1 VVTADVQE
9 RAQQAGP
16 APVLLVD
23 VHAAARMLG
32 LGRCTILALADDGE
46 LPRLRF
52 GRAVR
57 FAVGDIE
64 HLVERRRS
72 ATQVPAE
79 AAGIF
84 RLSPGDQQ
92 HLSQAGSGVTA
103 ALTSSGPET
112 PGLVA
117 PRRPTCGRPRSGT
130 GSRCA

>member
-1 VVTADVQE
+1 MVTADVQE

-84 RLSPGDQQ
+84 RLSPGDQR
-92 HLSQAGSGVTA
+92 H
-103 ALTSSGPET
+103 
-112 PGLVA
+112 
-117 PRRPTCGRPRSGT
+117 
-130 GSRCA
+130 

>member
-1 VVTADVQE
+1 MVTADVQE
-9 RAQQAGP
+9 RGQQAGA

-23 VHAAARMLG
+23 LYAAARMLG
-32 LGRCTILALADDGE
+32 LGRCTILAIADAGE

-72 ATQVPAE
+72 ATKVAAE

-92 HLSQAGSGVTA
+92 H
-103 ALTSSGPET
+103 
-112 PGLVA
+112 
-117 PRRPTCGRPRSGT
+117 
-130 GSRCA
+130 

>member
-1 VVTADVQE
+1 MVTTDVQE
-9 RAQQAGP
+9 RGQQAG
-16 APVLLVD
+16 AVPVLLVD
-23 VHAAARMLG
+23 VHVAARMLG
-32 LGRCTILALADDGE
+32 LGRCTILALADRGE

-72 ATQVPAE
+72 ATQVAAE

-92 HLSQAGSGVTA
+92 H
-103 ALTSSGPET
+103 
-112 PGLVA
+112 
-117 PRRPTCGRPRSGT
+117 
-130 GSRCA
+130 

>member
-1 VVTADVQE
+1 MVTADVQE

-72 ATQVPAE
+72 ATQVAAE

-84 RLSPGDQQ
+84 QLSPGDQQ
-92 HLSQAGSGVTA
+92 H
-103 ALTSSGPET
+103 
-112 PGLVA
+112 
-117 PRRPTCGRPRSGT
+117 
-130 GSRCA
+130 

>member
-1 VVTADVQE
+1 MVTADVQE

-52 GRAVR
+52 GRSVR
-57 FAVGDIE
+57 FAVSDVE
-64 HLVERRRS
+64 ALVEQRRRP
-72 ATQVPAE
+72 ATQVAAE

-92 HLSQAGSGVTA
+92 H
-103 ALTSSGPET
+103 
-112 PGLVA
+112 
-117 PRRPTCGRPRSGT
+117 
-130 GSRCA
+130 